1 MSFDGNEGKVVSLQ
15 EAAIWTAKY
24 RNNIQPGETIA
35 HFMGKNKLQE
45 LLEQENCVGVRIYYG
60 IDENGEKNLVFVGA
74 DENENDLVGG
84 IILEY
89 ATRCPP
95 KCSEKN
101 DLNT

>member
-1 MSFDGNEGKVVSLQ
+1 MSFDGNEGKVVSLE
-15 EAAIWTAKY
+15 EAAIWTANF
-24 RNNIQPGETIA
+24 RNSIQPGETIA
-35 HFMGKNKLQE
+35 HFIGKNKLLE

-60 IDENGEKNLVFVGA
+60 LDENGEKNLVFVGA
-74 DENENDLVGG
+74 DENENDLVDG

-89 ATRCPP
+89 ATKCPP